1 MAKVVSITPAI
12 PGWFSV
18 FSEADGSK
26 TEYPVALWTLMEDE
40 DRPGVRW
47 PSSYSAG
54 LAGVVIDMLETDDSA
69 GNFVGH
75 VYRPTH

>member
-1 MAKVVSITPAI
+1 LAPAI

-18 FSEADGSK
+18 FSEADGNK

-40 DRPGVRW
+40 DQPGVRW

-54 LAGVVIDMLETDDSA
+54 VAGVVNDMLETDDSV
-69 GNFVGH
+69 GNFVGY
-75 VYRPTH
+75 VYRPSN